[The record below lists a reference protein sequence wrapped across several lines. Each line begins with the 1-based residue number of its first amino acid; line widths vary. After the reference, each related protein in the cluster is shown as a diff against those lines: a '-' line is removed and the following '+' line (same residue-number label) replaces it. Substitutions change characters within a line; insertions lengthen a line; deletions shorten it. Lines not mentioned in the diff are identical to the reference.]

1 MLDWLKRN
9 AQLRRIGQ
17 QLYESIVAAARRE
30 VFFRDM
36 GIPDTMEGRF
46 ESIVLHLFIVLER
59 LKREGEPGQRVG
71 QTVLECLVADMDDAL
86 RQIGIGDM
94 GVPRRVKR
102 AAAAIRER
110 LQDYGDGAREGLA
123 AGDELERALLR
134 HVYGHESG
142 AAAPATMAQVAALA
156 AYARA
161 AVLAL
166 DGHSTEALYRD
177 GPAFPDP
184 ARESRAGARS

>member
-1 MLDWLKRN
+1 MLGWLKRN

-17 QLYESIVAAARRE
+17 HVYEGIVAAARRE

-46 ESIVLHLFIVLER
+46 EVIVLHLFMVLER

-71 QTVLECLVADMDDAL
+71 QAVLESLIADMDDAL

-102 AAAAIRER
+102 AAAAVRER
-110 LQDYGDGAREGLA
+110 VRDYGAEAGAGLERGLLNHVYGCDGGTEEPASEAMADAAHLAAYVRAGLA
-123 AGDELERALLR
+123 ALDRQ
-134 HVYGHESG
+134 
-142 AAAPATMAQVAALA
+142 PA
-156 AYARA
+156 
-161 AVLAL
+161 
-166 DGHSTEALYRD
+166 EALYRD
-177 GPAFPDP
+177 GPAFPQP
-184 ARESRAGARS
+184 TPTGRPEGARS